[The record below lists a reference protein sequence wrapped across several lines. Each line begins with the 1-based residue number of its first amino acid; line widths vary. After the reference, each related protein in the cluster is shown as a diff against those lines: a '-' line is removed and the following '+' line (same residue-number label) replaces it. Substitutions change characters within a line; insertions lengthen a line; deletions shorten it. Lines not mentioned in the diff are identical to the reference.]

1 MNITTLQERIAKA
14 NEKIAKKQNTIAK
27 YYKTIEKKTNALV
40 EKYNWNPEDREQH
53 IATLE
58 SRGFTREQAS
68 EISWTIYDIE
78 NAEEGI
84 ENNTKQIEE
93 TLKTIA
99 KYETQLASELK
110 KEAIVANKYPEEF
123 KELKTNL
130 VEEWTRYDLNRKAN
144 LRAKYNELGY
154 KEFMKQYK
162 WAGYDFMRKTEEE
175 IRKDNNR
182 TADALILNL
191 WNRVNEKVGDP
202 TGYDLHLE
210 NGNSIEGIA
219 LNGTVVGTEGTA
231 RVESILAGGY
241 NIQRLHIR
249 VLVK

>member
-1 MNITTLQERIAKA
+1 MNSTTLKERITKA
-14 NEKIAKKQNTIAK
+14 NEKVTKKQNTIVK
-27 YYKTIEKKTNALV
+27 KTAQIEKKWSAL
-40 EKYNWNPEDREQH
+40 ESKYNWDRTDRTTHFIE
-53 IATLE
+53 LKE
-58 SRGFTREQAS
+58 RGFSDDAAS
-68 EISWTIYDIE
+68 EISWTISDIE
-78 NAEEGI
+78 SLEEDI
-84 ENNTKQIEE
+84 ERGGKEIEE

-99 KYETQLASELK
+99 KYETQLASELA
-110 KEAIVANKYPEEF
+110 KESTVAHKYPEEF
-123 KELKTNL
+123 KTLKTNL
-130 VEEWTRYDLNRKAN
+130 VEEWTRYDLNRKAS

-175 IRKDNNR
+175 IRRDNNR

-202 TGYDLHLE
+202 TDYDLYLE
-210 NGNSIEGIA
+210 SGNSIEGIA
-219 LNGTVVGTEGTA
+219 LNGTVVGTKGTA